1 VLSRFVAYELMDRE
15 VENVV
20 MCDWQRCVKYVR
32 EFVDMS
38 DDKNK
43 DGSGGEVHDEVQG
56 FVFSRLR

>member
-1 VLSRFVAYELMDRE
+1 MDRE